1 MIGCLGIGGI
11 GESTRVLSGFY
22 RSGYSR
28 GVEGFRVVICGGG
41 IAAVEG
47 LLRLR
52 RRVGDAIHVTLIAP
66 NGELRYRP
74 VAVQEPFSRPSAR
87 RYPLRKIARR
97 TNAEW
102 VQEALEWVDPEGQIA
117 HTAEGRAIH
126 YDALLLAVG
135 ARTEV
140 PYEHVSVFDDANADD
155 TYRGLVQDVEQGY
168 TRSVALLLPDGPAW
182 PLPIYEL
189 ALMTVERA
197 ESMGME
203 GIRVDV
209 VTAEP
214 KPLAAF
220 GDAASEAVSQLL
232 EAARVRVHPASRAEV
247 PASRKLRVLPEDRE
261 LEPSRIVAMPRLV
274 GRRVRNVP
282 SDHDGFMPIDELCR
296 VRGLEPR
303 VFAAGDA
310 ANLNIKHGG
319 LGAQMA
325 DTAADAIAALAGAE
339 LDVGPLRP
347 TLHGVLYT
355 GAAPLYL
362 TARLEDG
369 RVDSQVS
376 RDRPWP
382 AAEKVVAEELG
393 PFLRSF
399 D

>member
-1 MIGCLGIGGI
+1 VD
-11 GESTRVLSGFY
+11 R
-22 RSGYSR
+22 
-28 GVEGFRVVICGGG
+28 FRVVICGGG

-52 RRVGDAIHVTLIAP
+52 RRVGDSVDVTLLAP
-66 NGELRYRP
+66 GDELRYRP
-74 VAVQEPFSRPSAR
+74 VAVQEPFSRPGAR
-87 RYPLRKIARR
+87 RYPLRKIVRQ

-102 VQEALEWVDPEGQIA
+102 VQEALEWVDPDRQVV
-117 HTAEGRAIH
+117 HTAEGREIP

-135 ARTEV
+135 AATSV
-140 PYEHVSVFDDANADD
+140 PYEHVTVFDDAHADD
-155 TYRGLVQDVEQGY
+155 AYRGLVQDVEGGY

-189 ALMTVERA
+189 ALMTAERA

-203 GIRVDV
+203 GIGVHV

-214 KPLAAF
+214 EPLAVF
-220 GDAASEAVSQLL
+220 GHEASAAVSELL
-232 EAARVRVHPASRAEV
+232 DSARVRVHPAAHAEV
-247 PASRKLRVLPEDRE
+247 PASRTLIVQPDGDR
-261 LEPSRIVAMPRLV
+261 LEPERIIAMPRLE
-274 GRRVRNVP
+274 GPRIRDVP
-282 SDHDGFMPIDELCR
+282 ADRDGFIPIDELCR

-310 ANLNIKHGG
+310 ANLQVKHGG

-325 DTAADAIAALAGAE
+325 DTAADAIAALAGA
-339 LDVGPLRP
+339 DVEVQPLRAV
-347 TLHGVLYT
+347 LRGVVYT
-355 GAAPLYL
+355 GREPLYL

-369 RVDSQVS
+369 RLTSEVS

-382 AAEKVVAEELG
+382 ADEKVVAEELG
-393 PFLRSF
+393 PFLRSL